1 EAGPFVLALGRA
13 EPRKRHAELVAAFG
27 RLAAEVPGIRLV
39 VAGPDGPATAAV
51 VAARDGLPGAAR
63 NAVHLLG
70 HVDDVTRSALL
81 RNAALLAYPS
91 SYEGFGFPVL
101 EAMQAGTPVVA
112 ASGGAVAE
120 VAGDA
125 AVLVDESGVA
135 FVDALADALR
145 RVVTDET
152 LRHRLVESGHHRVEE
167 FGWEKTAAGMV
178 DLYREAAD
186 G

>member
-1 EAGPFVLALGRA
+1 M
-13 EPRKRHAELVAAFG
+13 
-27 RLAAEVPGIRLV
+27 
-39 VAGPDGPATAAV
+39 
-51 VAARDGLPGAAR
+51 
-63 NAVHLLG
+63 HLLG